1 MLEGM
6 LYGVGAYR
14 WLLVGALR
22 NECSA
27 FAGGDVDYSLGLSF
41 GFSLAVY
48 DFFLI
53 QYSSA
58 SLRIFSALRIASLDS
73 SLFFLWISSI
83 LRFQFYSSILISFP
97 TVSCCFS
104 RFNVLFSIF
113 FLKLSSISLVFSF
126 SFSLTWLR
134 FSCTFCRLLISDA
147 NLAIYSVWRKEYPRR
162 LVWTCWRPPSDQ
174 LHWATPWTSYRV
186 VWEKWRQCNDPYGI
200 KL

>member
-1 MLEGM
+1 MAVESILEFSFTFFRLGSRNFNCFFSLFTCRKALSIEEAYFLVMLEGM

-73 SLFFLWISSI
+73 SLFFL
-83 LRFQFYSSILISFP
+83 
-97 TVSCCFS
+97 
-104 RFNVLFSIF
+104 
-113 FLKLSSISLVFSF
+113 
-126 SFSLTWLR
+126 
-134 FSCTFCRLLISDA
+134 
-147 NLAIYSVWRKEYPRR
+147 
-162 LVWTCWRPPSDQ
+162 
-174 LHWATPWTSYRV
+174 
-186 VWEKWRQCNDPYGI
+186 
-200 KL
+200 